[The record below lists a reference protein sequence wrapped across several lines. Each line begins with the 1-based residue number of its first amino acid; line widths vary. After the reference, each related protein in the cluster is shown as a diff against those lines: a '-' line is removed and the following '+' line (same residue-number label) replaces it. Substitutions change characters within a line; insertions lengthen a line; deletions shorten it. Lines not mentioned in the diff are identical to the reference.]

1 MRKLTKI
8 GTKTLIHKKTLVK
21 TTFLELI
28 GNLIDQTP
36 DDAALMA
43 AVKRIFDLSEVR
55 LIRSLVPVRLVNKGA
70 ALGAGRPTK
79 FGKAKPAWA

>member
-1 MRKLTKI
+1 
-8 GTKTLIHKKTLVK
+8 LVK

-55 LIRSLVPVRLVNKGA
+55 LIRSLASVRLVNKGA
-70 ALGAGRPTK
+70 ALGAGRPTN
-79 FGKAKPAWA
+79 FGKAKPAWT